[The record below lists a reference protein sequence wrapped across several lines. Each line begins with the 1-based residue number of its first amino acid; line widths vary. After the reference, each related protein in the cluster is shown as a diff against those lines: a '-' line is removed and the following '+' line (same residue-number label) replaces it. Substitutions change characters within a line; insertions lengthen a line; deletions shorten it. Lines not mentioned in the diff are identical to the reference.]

1 LIVRWE
7 KDQDYYL
14 VYVHQDMF
22 GDWLVTRAWGLSGTQ
37 YGGLKHTL
45 VQSPEAAAILVDD
58 VRHIQESRGFQKVLE
73 VHQADQIPSGLRHT
87 MKGEL
92 PFQGSADQPPPD

>member
-1 LIVRWE
+1 MIIRWE

-22 GDWLVTRAWGLSGTQ
+22 GDWLVTRAWGLTGTQ

-45 VQSPEAAAILVDD
+45 VGSPEEAAVLVDD
-58 VRHIQESRGFQKVLE
+58 VRHIQESRGFRKVLE
-73 VHQADQIPSGLRHT
+73 ARQANEIPTDLRDT
-87 MKGEL
+87 MQGEI
-92 PFQGSADQPPPD
+92 PFQPKS

>member
-1 LIVRWE
+1 MIIRWE

-14 VYVHQDMF
+14 VHVHQDMF
-22 GDWLVTRAWGLSGTQ
+22 GDWLVTRVWGQTGTQ

-45 VQSPEAAAILVDD
+45 VNSPEEAAILVDD
-58 VRHIQESRGFQKVLE
+58 VRHIQESRGFHKVLE
-73 VHQADQIPSGLRHT
+73 ANKTDDIPSPIRHT

-92 PFQGSADQPPPD
+92 PFQDQ

>member
-1 LIVRWE
+1 MIIRWE

-14 VYVHQDMF
+14 VHVHQDMF
-22 GDWLVTRAWGLSGTQ
+22 GDWLVTRVWGQTGTQ

-45 VQSPEAAAILVDD
+45 VNSPEEAAILVDD
-58 VRHIQESRGFQKVLE
+58 VRHIQESRGFHKVLE
-73 VHQADQIPSGLRHT
+73 ASKTDDIPSPIRHT

-92 PFQGSADQPPPD
+92 PFQDQ